1 MKWNI
6 KFNKQTPLIS
16 AIKISL
22 FYAGF
27 SLLWISFSDWAV
39 GSFVSDISLLTR
51 ISIYKGF
58 LFVSTTTVLLMIF
71 IRREMTRREV
81 VVKALE
87 NSEKQYRVL
96 FDSNPNPIWVYDI
109 NTLKFLAVNKPAIQ
123 QYGYSMQE
131 FLGMRI
137 TEMHPPDLML
147 SMISTV
153 YDKVQESSEVCDAGI
168 YKLVCKDGSI
178 ISAELNT
185 QNIAFNGRRARLVL
199 AVDVTERK
207 RVEDEKEQIARALE
221 RNKKE
226 LETLIYTTSHDL
238 RSPLVNIQGFSSL
251 LAKACSDIIDAG
263 NASGTGVN
271 RQSRAQILESVGY
284 INSSVAKIDGLLN
297 GLLKLSRAG
306 RDDLKSVH
314 IDIQSIINEIVS
326 AMSFQLQQVDAEV
339 HVGSLPVCK
348 GDPIHINQVF
358 SNLIDNAIKYRDNG
372 RRLVVRINGLT
383 DSHNAVY
390 CVEDNGIGIPEDRQN
405 IIWEMF
411 GRLNETEAAGDGMGL
426 TLVRKL
432 VDRSGGRVWVSSEP
446 GVGSR
451 FYVSLPLTN

>member
-1 MKWNI
+1 MVFSKHP
-6 KFNKQTPLIS
+6 PLNS

-22 FYAGF
+22 AYAGF
-27 SLLWISFSDWAV
+27 SSLWIFCSSSVLGFLIT
-39 GSFVSDISLLTR
+39 DISLLTR
-51 ISIYKGF
+51 LTIYKGF
-58 LFVSTTTVLLMIF
+58 VFVIATTVLLMLF

-81 VVKALE
+81 VMKALE

-109 NTLKFLAVNKPAIQ
+109 NTLKFLAVNKPAVQ
-123 QYGYSMQE
+123 HYGYSMQE
-131 FLGMRI
+131 FMGIRI

-147 SMISTV
+147 SMMSMV
-153 YDKVQESSEVCDAGI
+153 YDKTQESSEVCYAGTW
-168 YKLVCKDGSI
+168 KLICKDGSI
-178 ISAELNT
+178 ITAEINT
-185 QNIAFNGRRARLVL
+185 HNITFNGRGARLVL

-207 RVEDEKEQIARALE
+207 RVEEEKENIARALE
-221 RNKKE
+221 QNKKE

-251 LAKACSDIIDAG
+251 LAKACADIIEAD

-271 RQSRAQILESVGY
+271 RQRREQILESVGY

-306 RDDLKSVH
+306 RDEIKPVH
-314 IDIQSIINEIVS
+314 IDIRNIINEIIS

-339 HVGSLPVCK
+339 TVGSLPACK
-348 GDPIHINQVF
+348 GDSVHINQVF

-372 RRLVVRINGLT
+372 RPLVIRINGLT
-383 DSHNAVY
+383 DSHTAVY

-405 IIWEMF
+405 TIWEMF
-411 GRLNETEAAGDGMGL
+411 GRLNETEVGGDGMGL

-432 VDRSGGRVWVSSEP
+432 VDRSGGRVWVTSEP